1 VSVVAYIGIGS
12 NLGDRAGNVRRAVR
26 ALGAAG
32 CVRGVSSLR
41 WTPAWGNTA
50 QPAFVNAAVRLE
62 TLLRPR
68 ALLRR
73 LQEIERRLGRRTT
86 YRWGPR
92 VIDIDLLLYGRE
104 RVAEGGFVV
113 PHPRLF
119 EREFVLV
126 PLAEVGAFERGS
138 ERLPR

>member
-1 VSVVAYIGIGS
+1 MSVVAYVGIGS

-26 ALGAAG
+26 ALGGAG
-32 CVRGVSSLR
+32 CVRRVSSLR
-41 WTPAWGNTA
+41 WTAPWGNSA

-62 TLLRPR
+62 TLLEPR
-68 ALLRR
+68 ALLGA
-73 LQEIERRLGRRTT
+73 LKEIERRLGRRTT

-92 VIDIDLLLYGRE
+92 VVDIDLLLYGRE
-104 RVAEGGFVV
+104 RVAEPGLVV

-138 ERLPR
+138 ERVPR